1 MSESAAGETP
11 ASIAP
16 TTKAST
22 SHEASVASTEEV
34 TTGPEGASGAD
45 AGAGEASTN
54 TTDAT
59 TTSEGP
65 LVEKVDVS
73 PETKNEEKEMPI
85 VRSVVSEYDTLITW
99 VMQRLLVLGFNLNTT
114 QPDNSESKVGAS
126 DKSINS
132 VIVEF
137 ITGEGK

>member
-22 SHEASVASTEEV
+22 SHEAGVASTEEV

-45 AGAGEASTN
+45 AGAGETSTN

-59 TTSEGP
+59 TTTEGP

-114 QPDNSESKVGAS
+114 QPDNSESKVDAS